1 MSLRKDARGGRLSEK
16 PLRLRAGLACG
27 FALLISGCGLG
38 VQRAAYEKDREETRK
53 EVGAIRSQLLAHTQI
68 LANHGRSLNEFKLR
82 LRDAAS
88 SAEEKFKELKAK
100 PAREQGAPQPAP
112 KKASAGKPAGGSEA
126 RVNTRYVRRAY
137 RGLPL
142 NFAGGYRAPR
152 GASYPYRL
160 APGTRVAV
168 LSADSRGFTRV
179 QVKSGRWAGETM
191 WVRTRWL
198 IRRAPSLSRGGS

>member
-1 MSLRKDARGGRLSEK
+1 MSLRKDARGRRLNEK

-38 VQRAAYEKDREETRK
+38 VRRAAYEKDREETRK
-53 EVGAIRSQLLAHTQI
+53 EVSAIRSQLLAHTQI
-68 LANHGRSLNEFKLR
+68 LANHGRSLNEFKLQ

-88 SAEEKFKELKAK
+88 GNENKSGELRAK
-100 PAREQGAPQPAP
+100 STRERSAPQPAP
-112 KKASAGKPAGGSEA
+112 KKASAGKPADRSEA

-142 NFAGGYRAPR
+142 NFAGGYSEPR

-179 QVKSGRWAGETM
+179 RVTSGRWAGETM

-198 IRRAPSLSRGGS
+198 TKRAPSRARGGS

>member
-1 MSLRKDARGGRLSEK
+1 MSLRKDARGGRL
-16 PLRLRAGLACG
+16 RAGLACG
-27 FALLISGCGLG
+27 LALLISGCGLG
-38 VQRAAYEKDREETRK
+38 VRRAAYEKDREETRK

-88 SAEEKFKELKAK
+88 SAEEKFKGLKAK
-100 PAREQGAPQPAP
+100 SAREQGAPQPAP